1 MVRYTYFLTYCLL
14 CLCWLFTAC
23 DDDKNSLASTGY
35 LYLGVEEDN
44 STLTKSVKP
53 VTDESLRVYLLSSS
67 GDTVKTYDDYLEDVK
82 GEKILLPV
90 GNYQVLVS
98 SSQTAGAAWEAPFY
112 AGKTEEPLEIK
123 SGEITNATVT
133 CKITNTKVTVSYSEK
148 LKATFIDYCDTV
160 STESGTLIYARDE
173 YRAGYF
179 VSEGDLTAR
188 LCLKNKDGNEFTLQ
202 RVIRNIKPQY
212 HYNLIYQL
220 SNEGDGDEEAG
231 ADFDIS
237 VSDEDPT
244 EINCTISIKEEELAG
259 EPKLTLQGGFEEG
272 KITFRPQ
279 VDGVVQTPPEASL
292 LMEVPGGIQSVTVKA
307 SSLQFEDLPQFDLD
321 TWNLAVAKGFPN
333 IDAKTTEA
341 QTLDFT
347 SLLNNLKPDGN
358 KNATHTFVMTVVDKQ
373 YQQKEIS
380 FSFEIKADVKVTT
393 DKVVLWT
400 SFAVLKGTA
409 GNLEEASFIVR
420 EKGGSDKQITSVTK
434 NEADGTF
441 TALITDLQPGKT
453 YEYQAVAGEDEGS
466 VETFT
471 VAQPSEVPNMGFE
484 EWGTRTGY
492 VDAPGSYGGDK
503 TYISPNSDT
512 QNYIYWESGN
522 RGAAANN
529 TILLN
534 KSTEVA
540 TESSLLSAQLMSAY
554 AGVSIMGMEFGA
566 FSAGSIFSGI
576 IQYAGQSGA
585 ELLYGQSHTGYP
597 TSLKGYYKYSP
608 GSIDYEN
615 NKKGGSGSDK
625 GLIAIALSTNQ
636 IEVKSLTS
644 DASSESYKFRSNSE
658 GVFAYGELVIDQ
670 TVDVYTQFSI
680 PLTYYKGMMP
690 DTGTPV
696 YIIIM
701 ATSSKDGDVFTGSTS
716 SVMYVDEF
724 SLDYSFNTECL
735 KKTEYSGLTPVSINQ

>member
-188 LCLKNKDGNEFTLQ
+188 LYLKNKDGNEFTLQ
-202 RVIRNIKPQY
+202 RVIRDIKPQY

-279 VDGVVQTPPEASL
+279 VDGVAQTPPKASL

-333 IDAKTTEA
+333 IDAETTEA

-466 VETFT
+466 VETFI

-484 EWGTRTGY
+484 EWGTRTGKVKILGIEREY
-492 VDAPGSYGGDK
+492 EYD
-503 TYISPNSDT
+503 SPNSNS
-512 QNYIYWESGN
+512 QAYIYWESGN
-522 RGAAANN
+522 LGAKAASSVL
-529 TILLN
+529 TR
-534 KSTEVA
+534 SSDDVA
-540 TESSLLSAQLMSAY
+540 TENSNKAAKLTSVF
-554 AGVSIMGMEFGA
+554 AGLGSIGA

-576 IQYAGQSGA
+576 IQKAGQDGA

-608 GSIDYEN
+608 GSIDYVN
-615 NKKGGSGSDK
+615 NKGGSGTDK
-625 GLIAIALSTNQ
+625 GFIAVALSTKKL
-636 IEVKSLTS
+636 EVKSLT
-644 DASSESYKFRSNSE
+644 ASADSESYKFRSNSD

-735 KKTEYSGLTPVSINQ
+735 KKTEYSGLTPISIKDNQ

>member
-188 LCLKNKDGNEFTLQ
+188 LYLKNKDGNEFTLQ

-279 VDGVVQTPPEASL
+279 VDGVAQTPPEASL

-321 TWNLAVAKGFPN
+321 TWSLAVAKEFPN
-333 IDAKTTEA
+333 IDAETTET

-420 EKGGSDKQITSVTK
+420 EKGGSDKQIKSVTK

-466 VETFT
+466 VETFI

-492 VDAPGSYGGDK
+492 VDAIFVGGTK
-503 TYISPNSDT
+503 SYISPNSDS
-512 QNYIYWESGN
+512 QPDIYWESGN
-522 RGAAANN
+522 LGATAASKV
-529 TILLN
+529 L
-534 KSTEVA
+534 
-540 TESSLLSAQLMSAY
+540 TESTDDVALEGSTKAAKLTSVY
-554 AGVSIMGMEFGA
+554 AGVGSMGA

-576 IQYAGQSGA
+576 IQKAGQDGA

-608 GSIDYEN
+608 GSIDYVN
-615 NKKGGSGSDK
+615 NKGGSGTDK
-625 GLIAIALSTNQ
+625 GFIAVALSTKKL
-636 IEVKSLTS
+636 EVKSLT
-644 DASSESYKFRSNSE
+644 ASADSESYKFRSNSD

-735 KKTEYSGLTPVSINQ
+735 KKTEYSGLTPISIKDNQ

>member
-1 MVRYTYFLTYCLL
+1 MVRHTYFLTFCLL

-44 STLTKSVKP
+44 TTLTKSVKP
-53 VTDESLRVYLLSSS
+53 VTDELLRVYLLSSS

-90 GNYQVLVS
+90 GSYQVLVS

-133 CKITNTKVTVSYSEK
+133 CKITNTKVTVSYSDK

-188 LCLKNKDGNEFTLQ
+188 LYLKNKDGNEFTLQ
-202 RVIRNIKPQY
+202 RVIRDIKPQY

-259 EPKLTLQGGFEEG
+259 EPKLTLQGEFEEG
-272 KITFRPQ
+272 KVTFRPQ
-279 VDGVVQTPPEASL
+279 VDGVAQTPPEASL

-333 IDAKTTEA
+333 IDAETTEA
-341 QTLDFT
+341 QTFDFT
-347 SLLNNLKPDGN
+347 SLLNKLKPDGN

-420 EKGGSDKQITSVTK
+420 EKGGSDKQIKSVTK

-441 TALITDLQPGKT
+441 TALITDLQSGKT

-466 VETFT
+466 VETFI
-471 VAQPSEVPNMGFE
+471 VAQPEEVPNLGFE
-484 EWGTRTGY
+484 EWSERSGRTTGALAGTY
-492 VDAPGSYGGDK
+492 SYWTSNEGGKD
-503 TYISPNSDT
+503 
-512 QNYIYWESGN
+512 IYWESGN
-522 RGAAANN
+522 LGAAINGN
-529 TILLN
+529 QLLYQETTDIVNAPNN
-534 KSTEVA
+534 KSA
-540 TESSLLSAQLMSAY
+540 ARL
-554 AGVSIMGMEFGA
+554 VSKYVGIAALNLGA

-576 IQYAGQSGA
+576 IKEAGSGGA
-585 ELLYGQSHTGYP
+585 TLSYGQLHNGFP
-597 TSLKGYYKYSP
+597 TKLEGWYKYEA
-608 GSIDYEN
+608 GDIDYN
-615 NKKGGSGSDK
+615 GSGKDK
-625 GLIAIALSTNQ
+625 GMIYVALMTSTQ
-636 IEVKSLTS
+636 IVSSPLSGTPVRFDPK
-644 DASSESYKFRSNSE
+644 ASV
-658 GVFAYGELVIDQ
+658 VFAYGELVIDQ

-680 PLTYYKGMMP
+680 PLTYYEGKMP

-724 SLDYSFNTECL
+724 SLDYSYNAECFNG
-735 KKTEYSGLTPVSINQ
+735 TEYSGLTPVSIKDNQ